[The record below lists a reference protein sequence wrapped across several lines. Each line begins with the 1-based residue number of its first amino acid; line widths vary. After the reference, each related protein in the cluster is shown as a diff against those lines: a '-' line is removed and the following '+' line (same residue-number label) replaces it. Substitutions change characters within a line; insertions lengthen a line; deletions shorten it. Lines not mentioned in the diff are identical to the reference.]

1 MLRHR
6 DKSRIEI
13 RRARFRHGVD
23 NKAPPPP
30 PSLSLSLLKYRS
42 QGSAESPAL
51 DCRTDRSLR
60 DFDADSQIRSNRGRV
75 SAATFL
81 ISASLS
87 DGLINLLAL
96 LGIVACIQQGEGIG
110 NLGPAIAVS
119 RSPLADVS
127 DRDRIGRA
135 FTYTPRPDKIVI
147 ADWDFQTRSRAYGN
161 PIVRGCC
168 NRGAVRRNLL
178 LRIDETV

>member
-1 MLRHR
+1 METNPV
-6 DKSRIEI
+6 SRFDELV
-13 RRARFRHGVD
+13 FGVD
-23 NKAPPPP
+23 NKAPSPSLS
-30 PSLSLSLLKYRS
+30 PSLSLSLSLSLSKYRS

-135 FTYTPRPDKIVI
+135 FTYNPAPR
-147 ADWDFQTRSRAYGN
+147 
-161 PIVRGCC
+161 
-168 NRGAVRRNLL
+168 
-178 LRIDETV
+178 